1 LSSTPVPPAEISEE
15 ILGKLV
21 PGVAIYTED
30 QIGVTHEYDATVADL
45 REMLRPL
52 GLDITTK
59 DAVDWGI
66 DYPRAAIN
74 VNRIIELQQEADEL
88 QDQLGERSD
97 ALEWT
102 FPQDPRKRAAE

>member
-1 LSSTPVPPAEISEE
+1 MSSTPVPPAEISEE

-59 DAVDWGI
+59 DAVDWGTP
-66 DYPRAAIN
+66 YPHEAADI
-74 VNRIIELQQEADEL
+74 NRIIELQQGVDEL
-88 QDQLGERSD
+88 HAHLDERND
-97 ALEWT
+97 ALEGT

>member
-1 LSSTPVPPAEISEE
+1 LSSTPIPPAEISEE
-15 ILGKLV
+15 LLGKVV

-52 GLDITTK
+52 GLDITTER
-59 DAVDWGI
+59 ALNWGI
-66 DYPRAAIN
+66 ANPIQAAHIDT
-74 VNRIIELQQEADEL
+74 IIELQQETDEL
-88 QDQLGERSD
+88 RAQLVERD
-97 ALEWT
+97 EVLEGT